1 MPLDPEYDK
10 QINSP
15 RADMKNIGPRWGGSI
30 TAAQFLQR
38 FTNSV
43 DWAHLDIAGV
53 AWSDK
58 NKDLMEKGAT
68 AFGVRTLD
76 RLIQDHFELR

>member
-1 MPLDPEYDK
+1 
-10 QINSP
+10 
-15 RADMKNIGPRWGGSI
+15 MKNIGPRWGGSI